1 MNEEEGRGQL
11 NINLTGNRNL
21 EAPSDLHQL
30 ESVNMVSDKPE
41 PVLSNVAKESWYTPV
56 KRRIDDAFKQDLA
69 WILSRMAQQ
78 RPELQTIP
86 GWTGFNQALSKGN
99 EKPTVVGPLPIV
111 NAPAHEFDT
120 LWTGILKT
128 LQRYHSRRSSL

>member
-41 PVLSNVAKESWYTPV
+41 PVLSNVAKESWYTTTD
-56 KRRIDDAFKQDLA
+56 R
-69 WILSRMAQQ
+69 
-78 RPELQTIP
+78 
-86 GWTGFNQALSKGN
+86 
-99 EKPTVVGPLPIV
+99 
-111 NAPAHEFDT
+111 
-120 LWTGILKT
+120 
-128 LQRYHSRRSSL
+128 